1 MPKEWILNS
10 ATNRFHLNF
19 KKNVGATSE
28 AIRKCEPK
36 SLEEWREYYY
46 TNVRTEKQIT
56 QLEQK
61 LYVKI
66 SEVLTAEIEEITEQD
81 CIDYIKALV
90 IDRTY
95 DGYVREINTIYGQ
108 LQEILGV
115 KISPAPD
122 KWDRLYNVD
131 FYIEVNNKYI
141 GLQIKPV
148 PQNES
153 IPEIYK
159 EREIQHKT
167 HEKFQKEYGGKV
179 FYIFSAKSDN
189 KKVISNTEVIN
200 EIIKEIQRLNRKEPN

>member
-36 SLEEWREYYY
+36 SLKEWQEYYY
-46 TNVRTEKQIT
+46 SNVRTEKQIT
-56 QLEQK
+56 QLGQK

-148 PQNES
+148 SKNRAVTEMF
-153 IPEIYK
+153 K
-159 EREIQHKT
+159 ERTIQQKT
-167 HEKFQKEYGGKV
+167 HREFQKKYGGKV
-179 FYIFSAKSDN
+179 FYIFSAN
-189 KKVISNTEVIN
+189 YNYKKFIANTEVIN
-200 EIIKEIQRLNRKEPN
+200 EIIEEIQRLNRKEPN